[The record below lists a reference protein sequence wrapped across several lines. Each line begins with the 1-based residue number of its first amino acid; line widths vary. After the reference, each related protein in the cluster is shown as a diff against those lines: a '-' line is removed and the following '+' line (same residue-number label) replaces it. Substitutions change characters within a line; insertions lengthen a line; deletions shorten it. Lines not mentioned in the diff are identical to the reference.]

1 MTLNR
6 IVIVFYLIIFIPIR
20 LEVPLIHEWALRC
33 QLFHRM
39 AYSSAVVVTVVLG
52 AGNKQM
58 HIATRDLNI
67 AFRNGEVI
75 NPVER
80 GHIAFRTDDIEAYKR
95 HLDEHGVHYSDYG
108 SVFAAEWH
116 QLFFLDPEVSACV
129 DVRLRTR
136 GGLVAWLRLTSLVPS
151 GYVPGDGRG
160 GAPSDLIEN
169 YVSIGSIDVMC
180 SWPCTR

>member
-1 MTLNR
+1 MPNLAKDT
-6 IVIVFYLIIFIPIR
+6 VPILR
-20 LEVPLIHEWALRC
+20 LLLMVRFC
-33 QLFHRM
+33 QCCTSVCGQLFHRM

-52 AGNKQM
+52 AGNMQM

-108 SVFAAEWH
+108 TVFAAEWH

-136 GGLVAWLRLTSLVPS
+136 GGLVAWLRFTSLVPS